1 MTDLADEEVAV
12 NLAKAW
18 RERWWRRGGEE
29 GEREERICSRGTVG
43 RGAVRKTENTL
54 SLV

>member
-1 MTDLADEEVAV
+1 MTDLTDEEVAV

-18 RERWWRRGGEE
+18 RERWWRSGGEE
-29 GEREERICSRGTVG
+29 REREERICSRGTEG